1 MKQRNDFTT
10 IMNNINKQLVKVL
23 FYFVRIINTITIYI
37 YIYILE

>member
-10 IMNNINKQLVKVL
+10 IMNNINKLLGKVL
-23 FYFVRIINTITIYI
+23 FYFVRIINTITM